1 MSILTADCR
10 ASYWEEQKK
19 EQVIGKRRLIG
30 RAEGRAAYWEEQR
43 KEQVTGKRR
52 LLGRAEGRAQG
63 FIESHPGWLFP
74 FSVLVRAT
82 DREPE
87 RLLSLT

>member
-19 EQVIGKRRLIG
+19 EQVIGKRRWI
-30 RAEGRAAYWEEQR
+30 GRAAYWEEQK